1 MLFVMITL
9 IMYLLVAVVV
19 AGYYNVEKDFYVD
32 AAWAMGVFWPIF
44 LVRALYRGFMKVW
57 KS

>member
-1 MLFVMITL
+1 MITL
-9 IMYLLVAVVV
+9 IMYLFVAVVV